1 MLKVSGEAL
10 SGSSGFGIDPEVVQT
25 IAREVAEA
33 SLAGVQ
39 VAVVVGGGNFFR
51 GAQHEGKG
59 LDRASADYMGMLAT
73 VMNAINL
80 QAAVE
85 SNGVPTRVMTAFFHP
100 GGCRAVHPPPSHQT
114 PGEGPRRHLR
124 RGNRQ
129 PLLHHGHRRRAEGR

>member
-85 SNGVPTRVMTAFFHP
+85 SNGVPTRVMTLSLIHI
-100 GGCRAVHPPPSHQT
+100 
-114 PGEGPRRHLR
+114 
-124 RGNRQ
+124 
-129 PLLHHGHRRRAEGR
+129 